1 MEIKQSICIHILVLI
16 IGGIKVCLAVKHLIV
31 TEGDTLVLK
40 CLRKDSSENVHL
52 EWRNPQGH
60 VMFFNKH
67 RALKDTRS
75 YVFSLNRSEF
85 TVHVSNVTLKDE
97 GVYRCLQ
104 YEDKVIKKRYKV
116 KVLGTPKIEMVK
128 DGDHTIIKCSAA
140 ANGHPPELSW
150 VLNGIEIEA
159 QPNTMWNS
167 GSNRSV
173 AASVIKIKIHT
184 MKATV
189 KCLAK
194 HQTLPKPLEII
205 SIIENHAVTASTS
218 SYSSRDKL
226 KTETMFTVT
235 SAPVFSSTAHIEMSS
250 ISESTEMFST
260 SQSPIQGSTQEDY
273 ISTTTEDYISTTTE
287 DYISTTTE
295 ISLITSDT
303 TLSESNSTEGL
314 QTKNGSS
321 DSTQGFGTDV
331 QGKIDHQNAQKDS
344 SPLLVLLVT
353 CLILCLLI
361 VVIFF
366 TIRLRKAHLAW
377 KKENEESDQSVESSK
392 SKSSQEEKLSK
403 ERRRQGFWNTNFT
416 EYRVEETP
424 QKEEKPNATVDV
436 ITETQDSSRTAG
448 SKLEAACIKETEL

>member
-1 MEIKQSICIHILVLI
+1 MEIKQSIFIHILVLI
-16 IGGIKVCLAVKHLIV
+16 IGGIRECLAVKHLIV
-31 TEGDTLVLK
+31 AEGDTLVLK
-40 CLRKDSSENVHL
+40 CLRKKSSENVHL

-75 YVFSLNRSEF
+75 YVFSLNSSEL
-85 TVHVSNVTLKDE
+85 TVHVSKVTLKDE

-104 YEDKVIKKRYKV
+104 YEDKVIIKRYKV
-116 KVLGTPKIEMVK
+116 KVLGTPKIEMVE
-128 DGDHTIIKCSAA
+128 DGDQTIIKCSAA

-150 VLNGIEIEA
+150 VLNGIEIKA
-159 QPNTMWNS
+159 QPNTMWNY
-167 GSNRSV
+167 GSNRSLAV
-173 AASVIKIKIHT
+173 SALKIKIHI

-194 HQTLPKPLEII
+194 HQALPKPLEII
-205 SIIENHAVTASTS
+205 IIVENHAVTASTS
-218 SYSSRDKL
+218 SYSSTRDKL

-235 SAPVFSSTAHIEMSS
+235 SAPVFSSTAHIELSS

-260 SQSPIQGSTQEDY
+260 SQSRIPGSTQE
-273 ISTTTEDYISTTTE
+273 ED
-287 DYISTTTE
+287 ISTTTE
-295 ISLITSDT
+295 ISLIPHVTI
-303 TLSESNSTEGL
+303 LSESNSTEGL
-314 QTKNGSS
+314 QTRNGSS

-366 TIRLRKAHLAW
+366 MIRLRNAHIAW
-377 KKENEESDQSVESSK
+377 KKENEESNQSEESSK
-392 SKSSQEEKLSK
+392 SKSSQEEKLSQ
-403 ERRRQGFWNTNFT
+403 ERRRQGFWNSNFT

-424 QKEEKPNATVDV
+424 QKEAKSNATVDV